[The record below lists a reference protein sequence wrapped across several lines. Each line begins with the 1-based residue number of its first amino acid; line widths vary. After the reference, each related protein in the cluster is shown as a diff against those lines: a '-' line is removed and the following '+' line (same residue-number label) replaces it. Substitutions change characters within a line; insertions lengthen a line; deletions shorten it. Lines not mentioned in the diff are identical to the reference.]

1 MGSVCSAQLG
11 SRPPVTCCDRILRIL
26 NGCSYPPGSES
37 NHGKIA
43 IVPIMSDFERFLG
56 SKHPCQDPRQSVA
69 KKPPGSSAS
78 TAIHPLTYHPDHS
91 FPGDGQ
97 CNNPNNVAKSLDQ
110 GFQGQFLRAQAP
122 GSLEIDERFFSDFS
136 GKSAQCWPKFDPET
150 TRSTVFFH
158 TDW

>member
-1 MGSVCSAQLG
+1 
-11 SRPPVTCCDRILRIL
+11 
-26 NGCSYPPGSES
+26 
-37 NHGKIA
+37 
-43 IVPIMSDFERFLG
+43 MSDFGRFLG
-56 SKHPCQDPRQSVA
+56 SKHPYQDPRQSVA

-78 TAIHPLTYHPDHS
+78 TAIHPLTYHPDHP

-158 TDW
+158 TDWWHRL